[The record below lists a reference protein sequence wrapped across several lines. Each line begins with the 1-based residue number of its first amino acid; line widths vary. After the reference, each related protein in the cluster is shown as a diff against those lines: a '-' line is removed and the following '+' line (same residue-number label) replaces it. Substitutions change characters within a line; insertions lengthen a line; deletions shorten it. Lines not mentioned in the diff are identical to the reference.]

1 MGLMDS
7 KNKVTIYTDVVP
19 DPPITHVVKG
29 IEFME
34 GIKPTVIIAI
44 GGGSCIDMSKGIAYF
59 GRKLKHMDIKSFIAV
74 PTTSGTGSEVHTGTI
89 LRIEF
94 TPGPFFCKQR
104 VFLDL
109 YTPTLIVGQMPVE
122 LIKFIQRHQI

>member
-1 MGLMDS
+1 MNLSLSYAIHFKDSPSLTYVMGLMDS

-44 GGGSCIDMSKGIAYF
+44 GGA
-59 GRKLKHMDIKSFIAV
+59 
-74 PTTSGTGSEVHTGTI
+74 
-89 LRIEF
+89 
-94 TPGPFFCKQR
+94 
-104 VFLDL
+104 
-109 YTPTLIVGQMPVE
+109 PVS
-122 LIKFIQRHQI
+122 I

>member
-1 MGLMDS
+1 MDS

-44 GGGSCIDMSKGIAYF
+44 GGDPA
-59 GRKLKHMDIKSFIAV
+59 
-74 PTTSGTGSEVHTGTI
+74 
-89 LRIEF
+89 
-94 TPGPFFCKQR
+94 
-104 VFLDL
+104 
-109 YTPTLIVGQMPVE
+109 LI
-122 LIKFIQRHQI
+122 